1 MKQIESL
8 YFLFICLLQKLYI
21 LKMAYIQLPFGVKY
35 NKENKISPKLPSNY
49 KAEVLFLELLY
60 LSHLDQ
66 PVFKEK

>member
-1 MKQIESL
+1 
-8 YFLFICLLQKLYI
+8 
-21 LKMAYIQLPFGVKY
+21 MAYIQLPFGVKY